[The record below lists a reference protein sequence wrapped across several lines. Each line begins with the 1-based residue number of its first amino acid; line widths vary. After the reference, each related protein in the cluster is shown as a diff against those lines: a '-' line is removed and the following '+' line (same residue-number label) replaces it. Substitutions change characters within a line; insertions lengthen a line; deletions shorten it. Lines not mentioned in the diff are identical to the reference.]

1 MPVESWRLEPTIV
14 RLSRIKFG
22 KPLELVWRVFKS
34 AILSMPPVT
43 LIPESTQ
50 AVDGGNEANCD
61 LVAITVIW
69 CPLLHDWKDLF
80 IARES

>member
-1 MPVESWRLEPTIV
+1 MPVESWRLEPIVV

-43 LIPESTQ
+43 LISESTQ
-50 AVDGGNEANCD
+50 TVDGGNEANCD
-61 LVAITVIW
+61 LVPISSHY
-69 CPLLHDWKDLF
+69 CDLVP
-80 IARES
+80 IAT